1 MKKKTT
7 LQLLFFSRSFF
18 FPFPFFQKINFSTNR
33 RKKKEKKWKPF
44 RITTTGRDIIPS
56 IFASH
61 RKGGLAILLSLSL
74 SVRLRELAREKE
86 REEEE
91 IEIQQSPVIDLLTWC
106 PMAELGLGLSHTGH
120 TFEAP
125 NRRRCTLELGGNE
138 DGGSG
143 ALKGA
148 WKNTSGMGGG
158 TVTRIMSLPL
168 ASTDFF
174 YFLFSVSG

>member
-1 MKKKTT
+1 
-7 LQLLFFSRSFF
+7 
-18 FPFPFFQKINFSTNR
+18 
-33 RKKKEKKWKPF
+33 
-44 RITTTGRDIIPS
+44 
-56 IFASH
+56 
-61 RKGGLAILLSLSL
+61 
-74 SVRLRELAREKE
+74 
-86 REEEE
+86 
-91 IEIQQSPVIDLLTWC
+91 
-106 PMAELGLGLSHTGH
+106 MAELGLGLSHTGH